1 MNNNVK
7 KIKSSVFVKQK
18 NTIIALGIIFAVL
31 LAAYLFIIMP
41 LMKDDTDVSSTPISV
56 IWENEVQ
63 GVNNRVMMFEHIER
77 DSVDEIKVHNPT
89 LASKY
94 GAQYVDWS
102 VYRAKKGSEVGGFI
116 IKEDTLYF
124 KGYEFAPIYEDEA
137 TSASA
142 LASIINDAGY
152 TLALSRVTDHAADFS
167 KYGLDYEND
176 DEAVYCEITTIDGV
190 SYKFYIGDKIP
201 SGTAY
206 YVRMAGTDVCMDKNS
221 EFYGQ
226 EIENDSVYIYDCS
239 ALLIS
244 PTDAIS
250 PILTYPMNSNVQAYF
265 DMFSIL
271 KSKSS
276 DGSDSETVIE
286 FYAVNDSYKQKPI
299 SAFAPMAMYYT
310 TVPKGYYSSGAFEG
324 LFESFL
330 NGLMGIRVCELAT
343 LMTTVNEETGE
354 EELYYGFAD
363 EVVEKYFTDG
373 LTYCIS
379 FSWDGFPNVVYVSEM
394 TENGTYYAYS
404 LIYNTI
410 CEVSADTLAFMKWDT
425 TMFIEKEI
433 FQMNIVNCAEIMISG
448 KYFDYALEAG
458 EEAGEKWIEALF
470 DLEAG
475 DDGSLKVTSPNA
487 NIGNMTEND
496 WLANFRILYQLLL
509 TVGVRDPIDSEYADE
524 IMKGEHFAE
533 IKVVSSEQTVYK
545 TDDEG
550 NETAV
555 VDYVVPSMTRIFRF
569 YKYTSGRCLVTIE
582 SIDENGKSEGES
594 GSFYLM
600 TAGVELV
607 LKSTEK
613 LINGEAISKYERN

>member
-1 MNNNVK
+1 MDNNVK

-41 LMKDDTDVSSTPISV
+41 LMKDDAEVTSTPVSV
-56 IWENEVQ
+56 IWENEVK

-77 DSVDEIKVHNPT
+77 DSIAEIKVHNPS

-94 GAQYVDWS
+94 GDQYVDWS
-102 VYRAKKGSEVGGFI
+102 IYRAEKGSEIGGFT
-116 IKEDTLYF
+116 IKKDTLYF
-124 KGYEFAPIYEDEA
+124 KGYEFAPIYEDETTA
-137 TSASA
+137 TSV

-152 TLALSRVTDHAADFS
+152 TLTLSRVTDHATDFS

-176 DEAVYCEITTIDGV
+176 EDAVYCEITSVDGT

-226 EIENDSVYIYDCS
+226 EIENDSVYIYDC
-239 ALLIS
+239 ANVLIS

-250 PILTYPMNSNVQAYF
+250 PILTYPMDSNVQAYF

-271 KSKSS
+271 KASSS
-276 DGSDSETVIE
+276 DGSDSETIIE
-286 FYAVNDSYKQKPI
+286 FYAVNDSYKKRPI
-299 SAFAPMAMYYT
+299 SAFAPMALYYT
-310 TVPKGYYSSGAFEG
+310 TIPKGYYSSGAFES

-330 NGLMGIRVCELAT
+330 NGLSGSRVCELAT
-343 LMTTVNEETGE
+343 LMTSVDEKTGK
-354 EELYYGFAD
+354 EELYYGFSD
-363 EVVEKYFTDG
+363 EVTQKYFKDG
-373 LTYCIS
+373 ETYCIS
-379 FSWDGFPNVVYVSEM
+379 FSWNGFPNIVYVSEM

-410 CEVSADTLAFMKWDT
+410 CEVSAETLSFMKWDT

-433 FQMNIVNCAEIMISG
+433 FQMNIKHCDEITISG
-448 KYFDYALEAG
+448 KYFDYALESG
-458 EEAGEKWIEALF
+458 KEAGEKWVEALF
-470 DLEAG
+470 DLEAF

-496 WLANFRILYQLLL
+496 WISNFRILYQLLL
-509 TVGVRDPIDSEYADE
+509 TVGVRDPIDAEYAGE

-533 IKVVSSEQTVYK
+533 IKVVSAETTVYK
-545 TDDEG
+545 TDKDG

-600 TAGVELV
+600 TSGVELL

>member
-7 KIKSSVFVKQK
+7 KTKSSVFVRQK

-41 LMKDDTDVSSTPISV
+41 LMKDDTDVSETPISL
-56 IWENEVQ
+56 IWENEVK
-63 GVNNRVMMFEHIER
+63 GVNNKVMMFEHIER
-77 DSVDEIKVHNPT
+77 DYVDEITVHNPT

-94 GAQYVDWS
+94 GAKYVEWS
-102 VYRAKKGSEVGGFI
+102 IYRAKKGSEIDGFT

-124 KGYEFAPIYEDEA
+124 RGYEYAPIYEDES
-137 TSASA
+137 TSTSA

-152 TLALSRVTDHAADFS
+152 TLALSRVTDHATDFS

-176 DEAVYCEITTIDGV
+176 DEAIYCEITTVEGV

-239 ALLIS
+239 ALMIS
-244 PTDAIS
+244 PTDAVS
-250 PILTYPMNSNVQAYF
+250 PILTYPMDSNEQAYF

-271 KSKSS
+271 KSNG
-276 DGSDSETVIE
+276 DESDSETVIE
-286 FYAVNDSYKQKPI
+286 FYAVNDSYKKKPI
-299 SAFAPMAMYYT
+299 SAFAPMALYYT
-310 TVPKGYYSSGAFEG
+310 TVPKGYYSSAAFEV

-330 NGLMGIRVCELAT
+330 NGLMGSKVCELAT
-343 LMTTVNEETGE
+343 LITPENEETKE
-354 EELYYGFAD
+354 VESYYGF
-363 EVVEKYFTDG
+363 EEGVFEKYFSDG
-373 LTYCIS
+373 PTYCIS
-379 FSWDGFPNVVYVSEM
+379 FSWNGFPNIVYVSEM

-404 LIYNTI
+404 LVYNTI
-410 CEVSADTLAFMKWDT
+410 CEVSADTLAFIRWDT

-433 FQMNIVNCAEIMISG
+433 FQMDIKQCGKIEISG
-448 KYFDYALEAG
+448 TYFDYALESG
-458 EEAGEKWIEALF
+458 EQAHEKWVEALF
-470 DLEAG
+470 ELAHG
-475 DDGSLKVTSPNA
+475 DDNSLKVTCTNA
-487 NIGNMTEND
+487 NKGTMTEND
-496 WLANFRILYQLLL
+496 WDSNFRILYQLLL
-509 TVGVRDPIDSEYADE
+509 TIGVRDSIDSEYADE
-524 IMKGEHFAE
+524 IMNGEHFAE
-533 IKVVSSEQTVYK
+533 IKISSSEYTVYK
-545 TDDEG
+545 TDEEG

-582 SIDENGKSEGES
+582 SIEEDGKCEGES

-600 TAGVELV
+600 TAGVELI
-607 LKSTEK
+607 LKSTDS